1 MTPTAG
7 SLLLGLVL
15 CSVGIWAAVTPERA
29 GFCPVIK
36 EQLPCDTVL
45 GAPLCSTDSQCPR
58 NQKCCVSA
66 NKMQCVPALKEKP
79 GKCPVPVTRCAF
91 PPPTPKCKSDSQCTG
106 TKKCCTPV
114 CGKQCTDAI
123 IGKWT
128 LQAH

>member
-15 CSVGIWAAVTPERA
+15 CSVGIWAAVTPVKP
-29 GFCPVIK
+29 GQCPAIK
-36 EQLPCDTVL
+36 GKCPAKLPKPTCQ
-45 GAPLCSTDSQCPR
+45 TDSDCAG
-58 NQKCCVSA
+58 NKKCCKSCG
-66 NKMQCVPALKEKP
+66 NKCEDPEPEKP